1 MLEVRPGA
9 VRVADPE
16 HGRQSNA
23 LVGLQLERE
32 PARESGP
39 PGWVI
44 EVPSQ
49 PEGVLSARSA
59 SISASTERALIPDRL
74 RLAAHRAAWKSRSV
88 RVPTTHTRSS
98 SAESP
103 AAIVSG
109 ISADGRS
116 TPTAVGSR

>member
-49 PEGVLSARSA
+49 PEGVLVGS
-59 SISASTERALIPDRL
+59 LGLDL
-74 RLAAHRAAWKSRSV
+74 RLHRTCPDSRS
-88 RVPTTHTRSS
+88 S
-98 SAESP
+98 
-103 AAIVSG
+103 
-109 ISADGRS
+109 
-116 TPTAVGSR
+116 